1 MGLRNSA
8 TASVCISPHRPQA
21 GGASVPHV
29 RPWPWRGHTASGGR
43 ARAARPSPGAAR
55 GRGNAG
61 ASTSARGLSGRIC
74 RRPGAALHHGLRQRL
89 AVVAYGRASWPS
101 APTTKAWAT
110 TGAQCRR
117 ASRAST
123 SPGRAPG
130 RTRRRPE
137 GTLLDTPVFVLAGAI
152 VKLLLADL
160 LCIDG
165 SFPRRR

>member
-29 RPWPWRGHTASGGR
+29 RPRPWRGHTASGGR
-43 ARAARPSPGAAR
+43 STQPGSRSSPCA
-55 GRGNAG
+55 GNAG

-89 AVVAYGRASWPS
+89 AVVAYGRAGWPS
-101 APTTKAWAT
+101 TPTTKAWAT
-110 TGAQCRR
+110 MGAQCRR

-130 RTRRRPE
+130 RTRRRLE
-137 GTLLDTPVFVLAGAI
+137 GTLLDPPVFVLAGAI

-160 LCIDG
+160 LCING